1 MSTST
6 LERKGPHSPDALAV
20 PGIQSKRA
28 GGSGIVETDED
39 TGLVTAIVSVTGVR
53 DEVDDIIM
61 PGAYKVSLQKR
72 TPKGVWS
79 HDWNLWTAK
88 TESVEEILPGD
99 PRLPSI
105 TRAGKTWPKEAG
117 VLLVKAR
124 FNLET
129 QQGRE
134 AFSNVRFFA
143 DECEWS
149 IGYTVLPG
157 KSARDAQGVR
167 MIKQIELFEFSPV
180 LFGAMPLAGTLAV
193 KSRKAAQVV
202 DEDEDADLS
211 EAEVRALFAA
221 AAPEVDWDIV
231 DAATASIESKAG
243 GADRNRGNADRLRR
257 YWTTGAGGQR
267 IRWGVDG
274 DFDRCV
280 AELTE
285 HLGVRAKGYCNLRH
299 QEAVGA
305 PPGQGAHAGAKA
317 HDAEHRPASDYLKCK
332 RCSGTSVEFDDD
344 KPKCA
349 KCGLASVLKDNIKG
363 LSVGT
368 HPLLAEWQPGAES
381 GPSGASAPPSGVGLA
396 GDSLT
401 PSVKAYPHLA
411 GSEEERRAAIDK
423 AVSARLMEWDR
434 DNLDRFGKP
443 GAASGGSPTKPSA
456 TSEDGHCWVSIDG
469 TFADRVIATVVRYDK
484 HDTSDRRTFRMTYV
498 VTDDLEVVLGEP
510 EPVELVVAV
519 DVADAETDLREQGG
533 TAEYGDAVAMAGKA
547 LDVLREGK
555 AGRVLSTM
563 NEQRLRA
570 AVENLVTVLRAAGVT
585 VGEPDVTV
593 DMVDPE
599 TTAEAATGGETVG
612 VKSVA
617 LSGDRVSLNPADVF
631 ALSLSLD
638 AAVAAAD
645 E

>member
-28 GGSGIVETDED
+28 GGSGIVETDEE

-61 PGAYKVSLQKR
+61 PGAYKASLQKR

-99 PRLPSI
+99 PRLPTI

-134 AFSNVRFFA
+134 AFSNVKFFA

-149 IGYTVLPG
+149 IGYTVLSG
-157 KSARDAQGVR
+157 KSTRDAQGVR

-193 KSRKAAQVV
+193 KSRKAAQVIDA
-202 DEDEDADLS
+202 DEDTDLTEDD
-211 EAEVRALFAA
+211 VRALFAA

-231 DAATASIESKAG
+231 DAATASIEAKAG
-243 GADRNRGNADRLRR
+243 GPDRNRGNADRLRR

-285 HLGVRAKGYCNLRH
+285 HLGERAKGYCNLRH
-299 QEAVGA
+299 QEMVGA
-305 PPGQGAHAGAKA
+305 APGEGAHAGAK
-317 HDAEHRPASDYLKCK
+317 
-332 RCSGTSVEFDDD
+332 
-344 KPKCA
+344 
-349 KCGLASVLKDNIKG
+349 GLPP
-363 LSVGT
+363 VGT
-368 HPLLAEWQPGAES
+368 HPLLAEWSPDAER
-381 GPSGASAPPSGVGLA
+381 GPSGATAAPSGVGMA
-396 GDSLT
+396 GDTLT

-411 GSEEERRAAIDK
+411 GSEEERREAIQAAVRK
-423 AVSARLMEWDR
+423 RLNEWDTQ
-434 DNLDRFGKP
+434 NADRFGKP
-443 GAASGGSPTKPSA
+443 GKAG
-456 TSEDGHCWVSIDG
+456 TSTVDNLTEAGFSENGYVSIDG
-469 TFADRVIATVVRYDK
+469 TFADRVIATLVRWGKGDI
-484 HDTSDRRTFRMTYV
+484 DDRRTFRMTYV
-498 VTDDLEVVLGEP
+498 IADDLTVTLGEP

-519 DVADAETDLREQGG
+519 DVAEAAEELRTQGG

-555 AGRVLSTM
+555 AGRVLSTA

-585 VGEPDVTV
+585 IGENDDHV
-593 DMVDPE
+593 DPADPE
-599 TTAEAATGGETVG
+599 TTAVTDAATGGETVG
-612 VKSVA
+612 VKGIA
-617 LSGDRVSLNPADVF
+617 LPGDRVLLNPAAVMAATF
-631 ALSLSLD
+631 ALD
-638 AAVAAAD
+638 AAIEAAS

>member
-1 MSTST
+1 MSTPT

-28 GGSGIVETDED
+28 GGSGIVETDEE

-61 PGAYKVSLQKR
+61 PGAYKQSLQKR

-88 TESVEEILPGD
+88 TESVEEIMPGD
-99 PRLPSI
+99 PRLPTL

-134 AFSNVRFFA
+134 AFSNVKFFA

-149 IGYTVLPG
+149 IGYTVMPG
-157 KSARDAQGVR
+157 KSSRDAQGVR

-193 KSRKAAQVV
+193 KSRQAAQVV
-202 DEDEDADLS
+202 DQDEDADLS
-211 EAEVRALFAA
+211 EDEVRALFAA

-231 DAATASIESKAG
+231 DAATASIEAKAG

-267 IRWGVDG
+267 IRWGVEG

-285 HLGVRAKGYCNLRH
+285 HLGARAKGYCNLRH
-299 QEAVGA
+299 QEMVGA
-305 PPGQGAHAGAKA
+305 APGQGPHAGAKTL
-317 HDAEHRPASDYLKCK
+317 E
-332 RCSGTSVEFDDD
+332 
-344 KPKCA
+344 
-349 KCGLASVLKDNIKG
+349 
-363 LSVGT
+363 VGT
-368 HPLLAEWQPGAES
+368 HPLLAEWSADAER
-381 GPSGASAPPSGVGLA
+381 GPSGASAAPSGVGMA
-396 GDSLT
+396 GDTLT

-411 GSEEERRAAIDK
+411 GSEEERREAIQK
-423 AVSARLMEWDR
+423 AVSDRLMQWDR
-434 DNLDRFGKP
+434 ENLDRFGKP
-443 GAASGGSPTKPSA
+443 GKAEDKPKPKVDA
-456 TSEDGHCWVSIDG
+456 DEGHAWVSIDG

-484 HDTSDRRTFRMTYV
+484 GDQSDRRTFRMTYV
-498 VTDDLEVVLGEP
+498 VTDDLTVILGEP

-519 DVADAETDLREQGG
+519 DVANAAAELREQGG
-533 TAEYGDAVAMAGKA
+533 TAEYADAAALAEKA
-547 LDVLREGK
+547 LGGLREVK
-555 AGRVLSTM
+555 AGRVLSTV

-585 VGEPDVTV
+585 IGESDDDDPV
-593 DMVDPE
+593 VDPE

-612 VKSVA
+612 VKSVR
-617 LSGDRVSLNPADVF
+617 LDSDRVSLNPADVMAATF
-631 ALSLSLD
+631 ALD
-638 AAVAAAD
+638 AAVA
-645 E
+645 ENG